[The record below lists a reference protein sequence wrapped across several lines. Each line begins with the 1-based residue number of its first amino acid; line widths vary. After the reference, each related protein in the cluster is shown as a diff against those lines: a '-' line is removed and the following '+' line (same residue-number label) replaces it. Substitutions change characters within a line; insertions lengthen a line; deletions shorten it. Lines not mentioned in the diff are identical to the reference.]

1 MLEKIRQTVENKKV
15 LVLGLGREGRS
26 SLRMIRKAGGYKE
39 LAVADQNPVEVK
51 ESGEEKIPVIS
62 GTHYMDKEFLD
73 SYDIVFKTPG
83 IVLPEKIEKYKCQ
96 FVSQTGLFIS
106 KFRSQIVGI
115 TGTKGKSTTS
125 TLLYHVLKENGEDV
139 VLAGNIGIPVFDIAE
154 DITVGEVIVLELSCH
169 QLEYI
174 TVSPHIAVLLNL
186 YEEHLDHYGTMA
198 AYVRAKQNIYA
209 WQEKEDLLFCNMEFL
224 PGHEVEGAG
233 PESAGVP
240 CKGEVISAVL
250 IPEGES
256 PSGRGDIEVA
266 GNAVRYRGS
275 GLRIP
280 EQGISLIG
288 QHNYFDIAMVYGICK
303 EFSLTDEQFL
313 KGLRS
318 YQTLPHRLQYLGIKD
333 GIRFYDDSIST
344 IGETTIQ
351 ALESIKN
358 AGSILIGGMDRGV
371 DYDQLEEY
379 LAGSSVKHIILME
392 ATGKRI
398 YSEIEERYP
407 TLFGSG
413 KLCLVDHLKDAVEL
427 AGKLGE
433 EGSACILSPAAAS
446 YGIFKNF
453 EERGEVF
460 KKYVF
465 G

>member
-1 MLEKIRQTVENKKV
+1 MLEEIRQTIENKKV

-39 LAVADQNPVEVK
+39 LAVADQNPVDTK
-51 ESGEEKIPVIS
+51 DSGEDIPVIS
-62 GTHYMDKEFLD
+62 GEKYLEKEFLD
-73 SYDIVFKTPG
+73 SYDVVFKTPG
-83 IVLPEKIEKYKCQ
+83 IVLLQNVENYKCR
-96 FVSQTGLFIS
+96 FVSQTGLFIK

-125 TLLYHVLKENGEDV
+125 TLLYHILKESGEDV

-169 QLEYI
+169 QLEYL

-209 WQEKEDLLFCNMEFL
+209 WQDKEDLLFCNMEFL
-224 PGHEVEGAG
+224 PGREVEGAG
-233 PESAGVP
+233 ADSACVP

-256 PSGRGDIEVA
+256 PTGRGDIEVA
-266 GNAVRYRGS
+266 GNAIRYRGS
-275 GLRIP
+275 GLHIP

-288 QHNYFDIAMVYGICK
+288 QHNYFDIAVVYGLCK

-313 KGLRS
+313 KGLCS
-318 YQTLPHRLQYLGIKD
+318 YKTLPHRLQYLGIKN

-358 AGSILIGGMDRGV
+358 AGSVLIGGMDRGV

-398 YSEIEERYP
+398 YGEIKEHYP
-407 TLFGSG
+407 TLFKSG
-413 KLCLVDHLKDAVEL
+413 RLCLVEHLKEAVEL

-465 G
+465 S

>member
-1 MLEKIRQTVENKKV
+1 M
-15 LVLGLGREGRS
+15 
-26 SLRMIRKAGGYKE
+26 
-39 LAVADQNPVEVK
+39 
-51 ESGEEKIPVIS
+51 
-62 GTHYMDKEFLD
+62 
-73 SYDIVFKTPG
+73 
-83 IVLPEKIEKYKCQ
+83 
-96 FVSQTGLFIS
+96 
-106 KFRSQIVGI
+106 
-115 TGTKGKSTTS
+115 
-125 TLLYHVLKENGEDV
+125 
-139 VLAGNIGIPVFDIAE
+139 
-154 DITVGEVIVLELSCH
+154 
-169 QLEYI
+169 
-174 TVSPHIAVLLNL
+174 
-186 YEEHLDHYGTMA
+186 
-198 AYVRAKQNIYA
+198 
-209 WQEKEDLLFCNMEFL
+209 
-224 PGHEVEGAG
+224 
-233 PESAGVP
+233 
-240 CKGEVISAVL
+240 ISAVL
-250 IPEGES
+250 IPEGEN

>member
-1 MLEKIRQTVENKKV
+1 MLEEIRQTIENKKV

-39 LAVADQNPVEVK
+39 LAVADQNPVDTK
-51 ESGEEKIPVIS
+51 DSGEDIPVIS
-62 GTHYMDKEFLD
+62 GEKYLEKEFLD
-73 SYDIVFKTPG
+73 SYDVVFKTPG
-83 IVLPEKIEKYKCQ
+83 IVLPQNVENYKCR
-96 FVSQTGLFIS
+96 FVSQTGLFIK

-125 TLLYHVLKENGEDV
+125 TLLYHILKESGEDV

-169 QLEYI
+169 QLEYL

-209 WQEKEDLLFCNMEFL
+209 WQDKEDLLFCNMEFL
-224 PGHEVEGAG
+224 PGREVEGAG
-233 PESAGVP
+233 ADSACVP

-256 PSGRGDIEVA
+256 PTGRGDIEVA
-266 GNAVRYRGS
+266 GNAIRYRGS
-275 GLRIP
+275 GLHIP

-288 QHNYFDIAMVYGICK
+288 QHNYFDIAVVYGLCK

-313 KGLRS
+313 KGLCS
-318 YQTLPHRLQYLGIKD
+318 YKTLPHRLQYLGIKN

-358 AGSILIGGMDRGV
+358 AGSVLIGGMDRGV

-398 YSEIEERYP
+398 YGEIKEHYP
-407 TLFGSG
+407 TLFKSG
-413 KLCLVDHLKDAVEL
+413 RLCLVEHLKEAVEL

-465 G
+465 S

>member
-62 GTHYMDKEFLD
+62 GTHYMDKELLD

-83 IVLPEKIEKYKCQ
+83 IVLPEKIENYKCQ

-209 WQEKEDLLFCNMEFL
+209 WQYQN
-224 PGHEVEGAG
+224 
-233 PESAGVP
+233 
-240 CKGEVISAVL
+240 
-250 IPEGES
+250 
-256 PSGRGDIEVA
+256 
-266 GNAVRYRGS
+266 
-275 GLRIP
+275 
-280 EQGISLIG
+280 
-288 QHNYFDIAMVYGICK
+288 NYA
-303 EFSLTDEQFL
+303 
-313 KGLRS
+313 
-318 YQTLPHRLQYLGIKD
+318 
-333 GIRFYDDSIST
+333 
-344 IGETTIQ
+344 
-351 ALESIKN
+351 
-358 AGSILIGGMDRGV
+358 DR
-371 DYDQLEEY
+371 
-379 LAGSSVKHIILME
+379 
-392 ATGKRI
+392 
-398 YSEIEERYP
+398 
-407 TLFGSG
+407 
-413 KLCLVDHLKDAVEL
+413 
-427 AGKLGE
+427 
-433 EGSACILSPAAAS
+433 
-446 YGIFKNF
+446 
-453 EERGEVF
+453 
-460 KKYVF
+460 
-465 G
+465 

>member
-1 MLEKIRQTVENKKV
+1 MLEEIRQTIKNKKV
-15 LVLGLGREGRS
+15 LILGLGREGRS

-39 LAVADQNPVEVK
+39 LAVADQNPVDTK
-51 ESGEEKIPVIS
+51 ESGEDIPVIS
-62 GTHYMDKEFLD
+62 GEKYLEKEFLD
-73 SYDIVFKTPG
+73 SYDVVFKTPG
-83 IVLPEKIEKYKCQ
+83 IVLPEKVENYKCH
-96 FVSQTGLFIS
+96 FVSQTGLFIK

-125 TLLYHVLKENGEDV
+125 TLLYHILKESGEDV

-169 QLEYI
+169 QLEYL

-198 AYVRAKQNIYA
+198 AYVKAKQNIYA
-209 WQEKEDLLFCNMEFL
+209 WQDKEDLLFCNMEFL
-224 PGHEVEGAG
+224 PGREVEGAG
-233 PESAGVP
+233 AESASVP

-256 PSGRGDIEVA
+256 PTGRGDIEVA
-266 GNAVRYRGS
+266 GNAIRYRGS
-275 GLRIP
+275 GLHIP

-288 QHNYFDIAMVYGICK
+288 QHNYFDIAVVYGLCK

-313 KGLRS
+313 KGLCS
-318 YQTLPHRLQYLGIKD
+318 YKTLPHRLQYLGIKN

-358 AGSILIGGMDRGV
+358 AGSVLIGGMDRGV

-398 YSEIEERYP
+398 YGEIKEHYP
-407 TLFGSG
+407 TLFKSG
-413 KLCLVDHLKDAVEL
+413 RLCLVEHLKEAVEL
-427 AGKLGE
+427 AEKLGE

-465 G
+465 S

>member
-1 MLEKIRQTVENKKV
+1 MLEEIRQTIENKKV

-39 LAVADQNPVEVK
+39 LAVADQNPVDTK
-51 ESGEEKIPVIS
+51 DSGEDIPVIS
-62 GTHYMDKEFLD
+62 GEKYLEKEFLD
-73 SYDIVFKTPG
+73 SYDVVFKTPG
-83 IVLPEKIEKYKCQ
+83 IVLPQNVENYKCR
-96 FVSQTGLFIS
+96 FVSQTGLFIK

-125 TLLYHVLKENGEDV
+125 TLLYHILKESGEDV

-169 QLEYI
+169 QLEYL

-209 WQEKEDLLFCNMEFL
+209 WQDKEDLLFCNMEFL
-224 PGHEVEGAG
+224 PGREVEGAG
-233 PESAGVP
+233 ADSACVP

-256 PSGRGDIEVA
+256 PTGRGDIEVA
-266 GNAVRYRGS
+266 GNAIRYRGS
-275 GLRIP
+275 GLHIP

-288 QHNYFDIAMVYGICK
+288 QHNYFDIAVVYGLCK

-313 KGLRS
+313 KGLCS
-318 YQTLPHRLQYLGIKD
+318 YKTLPHRLQYLGIKN

-358 AGSILIGGMDRGV
+358 AGSVLIGGMDRGV

-398 YSEIEERYP
+398 YGEIKEHYP
-407 TLFGSG
+407 TLFKSG
-413 KLCLVDHLKDAVEL
+413 RLCLVEHLKEAVEL